1 MSTKSKYYDKKTK
14 TLIVLK
20 GPDVDAV
27 FVDGVKQKGEK

>member
-1 MSTKSKYYDKKTK
+1 MYTFDYDEKTK

-20 GPDVDAV
+20 GSDVDAV